1 MNYRHAF
8 HAGNHIDVFKHAVL
22 VMLLEHLR
30 KKPKPFT
37 VLDTHAGIGLY
48 DLASVEAGKTGEW
61 TEGIA
66 RVIGVDIPVA
76 ATYLDSVRDLN
87 PDGLAVYPG
96 SPAIIRAM
104 LRDDDRLIA
113 CELHP
118 EDATALRR
126 TFRGDRRIAIHA
138 RDGYEAIG
146 AFVPPPTRRGLVFID
161 PPYEARDEFARLAD
175 ALNTGIAKWPTGIF
189 AAWYPL
195 KDRNGIETLKARYR
209 PDNPPTLTCEF
220 LRTAVDGET
229 LAGSGLLIC
238 NPPWGLEEKLA
249 ALCEALLPA
258 LGVEATGSYAIDWWT
273 TER

>member
-1 MNYRHAF
+1 P
-8 HAGNHIDVFKHAVL
+8 VL
-22 VMLLEHLR
+22 VMLLEHLC

-66 RVIGVDIPVA
+66 RVIDVDIPA
-76 ATYLDSVRDLN
+76 ASTYLDIVRALN
-87 PDGLAVYPG
+87 PRGLAVYPG
-96 SPAIIRAM
+96 SPAIVRAM

-126 TFRGDRRIAIHA
+126 TFRGDRRIAMHA

-175 ALNTGIAKWPTGIF
+175 ALNAGIAKWPTGIF

-195 KDRNGIETLKARYR
+195 KDRNGIKTLKARYR
-209 PDNPPTLTCEF
+209 PDNPPTLVCEF
-220 LRTAVDGET
+220 LRAPVDGET
-229 LAGSGLLIC
+229 LAGSGILIC
-238 NPPWGLEEKLA
+238 NPPWGLEEKLDT
-249 ALCEALLPA
+249 LCRGLLPA
-258 LGVEATGSYAIDWWT
+258 LGVEAAGSYTVDWWIG
-273 TER
+273 EG